1 MTRASIMAEVGPL
14 RHAPAFW
21 LSIEL
26 NASAQ
31 TPIGSGVGLNWP
43 KYLGLGTPIAFGAIS
58 SRKRARISS
67 SAIPFSGRGSS
78 KSFSRSAGVAS
89 GVTRRF
95 ASPATCWL
103 IISATAGPKKR
114 CCSTKSSIMIYAL
127 DMNRFEQSLISNMGS
142 FDLDLS
148 AETITLL
155 DKYYSLLTRWN
166 DRLHL
171 VAPCSPEEF
180 ATRHVLESLLLLKHL
195 PQNAKIADIGS
206 GAGLPIIPCLIARP
220 DLNST
225 LIESSQ
231 KKAVFLREAL
241 NAVGRNSAIV
251 PRPFEEVEPPDVSFV
266 TCRALDQFMNKV
278 SALIDWAPAAS
289 TLLLF
294 GGETLAEQLRSARV
308 KFEQFLIPKS
318 EKRFLFLTTD

>member
-1 MTRASIMAEVGPL
+1 ML
-14 RHAPAFW
+14 R
-21 LSIEL
+21 
-26 NASAQ
+26 
-31 TPIGSGVGLNWP
+31 
-43 KYLGLGTPIAFGAIS
+43 
-58 SRKRARISS
+58 
-67 SAIPFSGRGSS
+67 
-78 KSFSRSAGVAS
+78 
-89 GVTRRF
+89 
-95 ASPATCWL
+95 
-103 IISATAGPKKR
+103 
-114 CCSTKSSIMIYAL
+114 

-148 AETITLL
+148 AETVTLL
-155 DKYYSLLTRWN
+155 DQYYSLLTRWN

-180 ATRHVLESLLLLKHL
+180 ATRHVLESLILLKHL

-206 GAGLPIIPCLIARP
+206 GGGLPIIPCLIARP

-241 NAVGRNSAIV
+241 NAVGRNSAIMA
-251 PRPFEEVEPPDVSFV
+251 RPFEEVEPPDVSFV

-294 GGETLAEQLRSARV
+294 GGETLAEQLRSASV
-308 KFEQFLIPKS
+308 KFERFLIPKS